1 MEETPQVRLVHFY
14 GKSDKPGNISH
25 DLLLLHVTFATPA
38 MTKAWETG
46 ENSWN
51 NVFFIEY
58 VVTQLDYA
66 LFRCTKK
73 EPKEFETGK
82 TRCH

>member
-14 GKSDKPGNISH
+14 GKSDKPGNISR

-46 ENSWN
+46 ENSSMSSS
-51 NVFFIEY
+51 
-58 VVTQLDYA
+58 
-66 LFRCTKK
+66 
-73 EPKEFETGK
+73 
-82 TRCH
+82 

>member
-38 MTKAWETG
+38 LLSVKGMTKAWETG
-46 ENSWN
+46 ENCWN

-58 VVTQLDYA
+58 ISNTIRLRFV
-66 LFRCTKK
+66 
-73 EPKEFETGK
+73 
-82 TRCH
+82 